1 MTVSRSLARRT
12 LLGGLTVVC
21 LVGAAGCGSSSSEA
35 SGGSPTAQASQGGDT
50 RTVTDAKGTQ
60 VQVPANPSRVVVTHY
75 AGTQAA
81 LDLGLKP
88 VGSGPAGQ
96 AGDDGEDYVPA
107 HLWSQL
113 KDVPVITRGPEV
125 DVEAVAAQ
133 EPDLILATNVTE
145 DDVLAQLRKIAPVYQ
160 FTLRG
165 GERKDWQSRVG
176 EVADALNRTPQFDKL
191 RTDWDGELKAAATK
205 YADVTKGVTT
215 SVIGA
220 YEQGNFYA
228 WGQGN
233 MQGTILLPL
242 GFTWSK
248 ATNAAVAGEKEPEAT
263 LSNEKILTTVQD
275 ADMLFI
281 DTNVKDAP
289 NSFMQALQKTSLY
302 QQVPAVKKKH
312 VYPFGKNTI
321 AGFSDARF
329 SLGQITKALD
339 DYKTTATK

>member
-1 MTVSRSLARRT
+1 MTVSRPLARRT
-12 LLGGLTVVC
+12 LVSGLTVLC
-21 LVGAAGCGSSSSEA
+21 LVGTAACGSSGT
-35 SGGSPTAQASQGGDT
+35 SGGTQSAPASQAGDT
-50 RTVTDAKGTQ
+50 RTVTDAKGVQ
-60 VQVPANPSRVVVTHY
+60 VQVPSKPSRVVVLHY
-75 AGTQAA
+75 AGTQAV
-81 LDLGLKP
+81 LDLGMKP
-88 VGSGPAGQ
+88 VGTGPAGQ

-107 HLWSQL
+107 HLWKEL
-113 KDVPVITRGPEV
+113 KDIPIVNKGPEV
-125 DVEAVAAQ
+125 DVEAVAKQ
-133 EPDLILATNVTE
+133 EPDLILATNTTE

-165 GERKDWQSRVG
+165 GARKDWQSRVG
-176 EVADALNRTPQFDKL
+176 QVADALNRTPQFEQL
-191 RTDWDGELKAAATK
+191 RRDWDAELKAAATK
-205 YADVTKGVTT
+205 YSGVTKGVKT

-242 GFTWSK
+242 GFTWSA

-281 DTNVKDAP
+281 DTNVKDTP
-289 NSFMQALQKTSLY
+289 NAFMQALQKTSLY

-312 VYPFGKNTI
+312 AYPFGKNTI

-329 SLGQITKALD
+329 SLGKVTKALD
-339 DYKTTATK
+339 DYKASATK